1 MLKSYW
7 WVVVV
12 VAHVIIVSAPVQ
24 KLGFWV
30 FSTWSDLRVRIWG
43 LLGQGIGDLD
53 LGLTIRSSVEQLPL
67 TTDIICSLVYKNRI
81 RNSYYRIHWSAWV
94 NLQQL

>member
-7 WVVVV
+7 VVVV
-12 VAHVIIVSAPVQ
+12 GRVGAHVIIVSAQ
-24 KLGFWV
+24 SKELGFWF

-53 LGLTIRSSVEQLPL
+53 SGLTIHDYTFR
-67 TTDIICSLVYKNRI
+67 TYG
-81 RNSYYRIHWSAWV
+81 
-94 NLQQL
+94 

>member
-53 LGLTIRSSVEQLPL
+53 SGLTIKSQ
-67 TTDIICSLVYKNRI
+67 
-81 RNSYYRIHWSAWV
+81 
-94 NLQQL
+94 